1 MSLDYLTLHVVAML
15 NSTILVVIFLGIQ
28 WAYPTFAAAR
38 YWIASLTL
46 YALCAL
52 FFIFGHIVSV
62 PSATAFGLVL
72 FSAGYHVALQGARA
86 FYGKIANWRDTATVA
101 SFHLVSTF
109 ILLGS
114 SMDLLILLCAIFS
127 AYPVISIFHTA
138 TKRPSRP
145 GEMVVIVGFALS
157 LVAVAL
163 AVLVQPIGMLHSV
176 QHEILPWSYLSTTV
190 AAGVSYVGFLIMT
203 FDHLR
208 AQQQNFIALISHEL
222 RNPLA
227 VISAATQNLLVSGG
241 SQVETSVLRI
251 RRTIN
256 RMSELIDNVFA
267 SDRLDTLTNPFAA
280 RSIFDL
286 SDVLLTIKNEA
297 TRIDAKRM
305 VVVNEGK
312 ALIRGDRELVKIA
325 VINIVEN
332 ALKYSSQ
339 ESMVVVQLST
349 SEDEARIEV
358 TNDGT
363 LITPSDRK
371 RVFEKYYR
379 AANIHK
385 SGSGLGLYIA
395 REIAIKHGGDVTLKD
410 NISTSTTFCMTLPIA
425 KMKFRRNGINF
436 AYLLH

>member
-1 MSLDYLTLHVVAML
+1 
-15 NSTILVVIFLGIQ
+15 
-28 WAYPTFAAAR
+28 
-38 YWIASLTL
+38 
-46 YALCAL
+46 
-52 FFIFGHIVSV
+52 
-62 PSATAFGLVL
+62 
-72 FSAGYHVALQGARA
+72 
-86 FYGKIANWRDTATVA
+86 
-101 SFHLVSTF
+101 
-109 ILLGS
+109 
-114 SMDLLILLCAIFS
+114 
-127 AYPVISIFHTA
+127 
-138 TKRPSRP
+138 
-145 GEMVVIVGFALS
+145 
-157 LVAVAL
+157 
-163 AVLVQPIGMLHSV
+163 
-176 QHEILPWSYLSTTV
+176 
-190 AAGVSYVGFLIMT
+190 
-203 FDHLR
+203 
-208 AQQQNFIALISHEL
+208 
-222 RNPLA
+222 
-227 VISAATQNLLVSGG
+227 
-241 SQVETSVLRI
+241 
-251 RRTIN
+251 
-256 RMSELIDNVFA
+256 MSELIDNVFA